1 MKKEEKDHEGEINLH
16 KNGTKNF
23 EDNKNYSEAE
33 QSLDLMPEDGEFG
46 PSDFYNSILGK
57 YLNLP

>member
-23 EDNKNYSEAE
+23 EDNKNYSEVE
-33 QSLDLMPEDGEFG
+33 ESLDYARRWRIWPL
-46 PSDFYNSILGK
+46 
-57 YLNLP
+57 